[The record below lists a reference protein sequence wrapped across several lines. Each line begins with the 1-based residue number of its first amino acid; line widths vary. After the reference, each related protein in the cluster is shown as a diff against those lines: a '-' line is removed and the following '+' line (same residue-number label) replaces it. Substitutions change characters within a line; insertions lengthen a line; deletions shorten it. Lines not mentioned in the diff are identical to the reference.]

1 MNTGSAIISI
11 ESEIAAIVGRE
22 YLRESASVLA
32 RHAIDG
38 VVPEYVVEPGTEE
51 EVAALVR
58 LANERNLTVYPEG
71 GRTGQIGRTPPR
83 VDIVL
88 ATTRLNAIE
97 HYDPGDLTI
106 GVQAGTSLQSVRE
119 SVAANSQLLPIEVAH
134 PAQSTIG
141 GVLARA
147 AYGPLRHGYGPLRD
161 SCLGLRFVTGD
172 GRAAKSGG
180 RVVKNVAGYDLMK
193 LLVGSH
199 GTLAIIT
206 AANLKV
212 YPAPLQTRTFVADF
226 AHLQEAIAFRDIV
239 MRSPLTPMCLE
250 IASPLAQEFF
260 SSHSDRPTWRV
271 MLRAGGSDAVMT
283 RYAHE
288 LGSAVTHVFGAQAE
302 EQYWNSVIEFGE
314 RVSGRHQN
322 AMVVALSV
330 ASSELQHAIETAER
344 VATENN
350 LLLACSG
357 RCAIAALDLAF
368 IPMPQGAPVVTQYAQ
383 ALTRLRESLA
393 PDAACVVTWCAS
405 QVKQHID
412 VWGTTAT
419 DNRAMRAVK
428 RALDGNDV
436 LNRGRFVL

>member
-11 ESEIAAIVGRE
+11 ESELAAIVGRE

-38 VVPEYVVEPGTEE
+38 VVPEYVVEPGTED

-58 LANERNLTVYPEG
+58 LANERKLTLYPEG
-71 GRTGQIGRTPPR
+71 GRTGQVGRTPPR

-88 ATTRLNAIE
+88 VTTRLNTIE

-106 GVQAGTSLQSVRE
+106 GVAAGASVLSVRE
-119 SVAANSQLLPIEVAH
+119 AVAANNQLLPVEVAH

-172 GRAAKSGG
+172 GRLAKSGG

-193 LLVGSH
+193 LLIGSH
-199 GTLAIIT
+199 GTLAVIT

-212 YPAPLQTRTFVADF
+212 YPAPRQTRTFVADF
-226 AHLQEAIAFRDIV
+226 ASLSEAIAFCDTV
-239 MRSPLTPMCLE
+239 VRSPLAPMCLE

-260 SSHSDRPTWRV
+260 SSHSDQQTWRV

-302 EQYWNSVIEFGE
+302 EQYWNSVIDFGE
-314 RVSGRHQN
+314 RVSARHQN

-330 ASSELQHAIETAER
+330 APSELQHAIEVAER
-344 VATENN
+344 VANENN
-350 LLLACSG
+350 LLVACSG
-357 RCAIAALDLAF
+357 RCAIAALNLAF

-393 PDAACVVTWCAS
+393 PDAACVVTRCAD
-405 QVKQHID
+405 QVKQHVD
-412 VWGTTAT
+412 VWGATAT
-419 DNRAMRAVK
+419 DVDAMRAVK

>member
-11 ESEIAAIVGRE
+11 ESELAAIVGRE

-38 VVPEYVVEPGTEE
+38 VVPEYVVEPGTED

-58 LANERNLTVYPEG
+58 LANERKLTLYPEG
-71 GRTGQIGRTPPR
+71 GRTGQVGRTPPR

-88 ATTRLNAIE
+88 VTTRLNTIE

-106 GVQAGTSLQSVRE
+106 GVAAGASVLSVRE
-119 SVAANSQLLPIEVAH
+119 AVAANNQLLPVEVAH
-134 PAQSTIG
+134 PAPSTIG

-172 GRAAKSGG
+172 GRLAKSGG

-193 LLVGSH
+193 LLIGSH
-199 GTLAIIT
+199 GTLAVIT

-212 YPAPLQTRTFVADF
+212 YPAPQQTRTFVADF
-226 AHLQEAIAFRDIV
+226 ASLSEAIAFRDTV
-239 MRSPLTPMCLE
+239 VRSPLTPMCLE

-260 SSHSDRPTWRV
+260 SSHSDRQTWRV
-271 MLRAGGSDAVMT
+271 MLRAGGSDAVT
-283 RYAHE
+283 ARYARD
-288 LGSAVTHVFGAQAE
+288 LGSAVTHVFEAQAE
-302 EQYWNSVIEFGE
+302 EQYWNSVIDFGE
-314 RVSGRHQN
+314 RVSARHQN

-330 ASSELQHAIETAER
+330 APSELQHAIEVAER
-344 VATENN
+344 VANENN
-350 LLLACSG
+350 LLVACSG
-357 RCAIAALDLAF
+357 RCAIAALNLAF

-393 PDAACVVTWCAS
+393 PDAACVVTRCAD
-405 QVKQHID
+405 QVKQHVD
-412 VWGTTAT
+412 VWGATAT
-419 DNRAMRAVK
+419 DVDAMRAVK